1 MKAVIFLNVLWLIS
15 VQAVAQSV
23 NLKGKV
29 VNINTNEPVL
39 YAAVGL
45 INANKGVSTDETGQF
60 ELADADKGD
69 TLVVSCVG
77 FKRVLIPVKNVSSVI
92 QLTPSVLELPV
103 VTVKPSKSKKLLLN
117 EFKRNSIR
125 LFYATQMNDTAS
137 MVQLAQY
144 FENPGSATW
153 FVSNLNIARGR
164 YYPKAN
170 DKVKFR
176 LRFYGID
183 EKGRPDVKDICESIL
198 LKDKNHNIIKVDL
211 SKYNLII
218 PPKGLFVA
226 IEWIKTNENFYEFEY
241 LDSNNVKK
249 SSYWY
254 KPSIGMALPKFTN
267 NTVFTLN
274 YKGVWNESKNF
285 NSKRY
290 DSPKEINPNGFRKL
304 AISLEIHN

>member
-103 VTVKPSKSKKLLLN
+103 VTVKPRKEKKMVLHDFNKKKSAPYRSVGLNSKQFN
-117 EFKRNSIR
+117 E
-125 LFYATQMNDTAS
+125 Y
-137 MVQLAQY
+137 AQY
-144 FENPGSATW
+144 FGNYQESTW
-153 FVSNLNIARGR
+153 FLGEVKIKQLYLFPFI
-164 YYPKAN
+164 PKMPN
-170 DKVKFR
+170 TFR
-176 LRFYGID
+176 LRIYGVNDAGKPNDID
-183 EKGRPDVKDICESIL
+183 LIEPQLIKNDGSRYLKINI
-198 LKDKNHNIIKVDL
+198 KDKNVPLPSN
-211 SKYNLII
+211 
-218 PPKGLFVA
+218 GLFISV
-226 IEWIKTNENFYEFEY
+226 EWLKTKENLYSDKYKDSDNKRKISYHYAPTLGFFEINE
-241 LDSNNVKK
+241 
-249 SSYWY
+249 
-254 KPSIGMALPKFTN
+254 
-267 NTVFTLN
+267 
-274 YKGVWNESKNF
+274 
-285 NSKRY
+285 
-290 DSPKEINPNGFRKL
+290 PKETYFTKSYNNKWIDGNNLFKSQNEYSQM